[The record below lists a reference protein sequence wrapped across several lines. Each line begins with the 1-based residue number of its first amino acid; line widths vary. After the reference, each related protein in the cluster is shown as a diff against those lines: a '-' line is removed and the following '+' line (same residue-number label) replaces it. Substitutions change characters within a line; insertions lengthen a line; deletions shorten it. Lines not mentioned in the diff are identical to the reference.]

1 MASID
6 DQELTMLNG
15 YMIAGKDALIR
26 RERAIV
32 RKMAVFEASSLVFI
46 VIALVGPALS
56 PVLSPVLSLSDD
68 MKASLLLIY
77 VALYTQLYQPWISDR
92 DKCILSLLIKY
103 HHSPGSR

>member
-56 PVLSPVLSLSDD
+56 PVLSLSDD